1 MENAT
6 VEFALFLASVFDK
19 IDCEIW
25 FFLCRY
31 EISWYNVRYQRRVAW
46 SDSQVSYIEEKG
58 DNMKNWHRVTI
69 TLTMILVIFALLI
82 TGFQLAVYGDSHYR
96 FYKKEYE
103 KYRVTDE
110 LNMKIDDVMAVTK
123 YMMNYLI
130 GKEEKLSVVTTVEGK
145 EQDFF
150 NERDRLHM
158 RDVRNLFLGGIK
170 VGIACLLIAAIILE
184 IFIKKEKN
192 WKKLFLRTYTMALV
206 VWLLIG
212 ILLGVAFAVDFTTC
226 FTIFHKI
233 FFTNNLW
240 IFDPATDYMIR
251 MLPEGFFSDMVI
263 RIAEVFGTVLVV
275 SWIVLF
281 LLCKK
286 STGKTTGK

>member
-1 MENAT
+1 MRKLKTA
-6 VEFALFLASVFDK
+6 VSVAAMMCAIVAALVFS
-19 IDCEIW
+19 IW
-25 FFLCRY
+25 
-31 EISWYNVRYQRRVAW
+31 A
-46 SDSQVSYIEEKG
+46 
-58 DNMKNWHRVTI
+58 
-69 TLTMILVIFALLI
+69 
-82 TGFQLAVYGDSHYR
+82 AVYGDSHYR
-96 FYKKEYE
+96 FYKKEYQ
-103 KYRVTDE
+103 KYE
-110 LNMKIDDVMAVTK
+110 VTK
-123 YMMNYLI
+123 DLDMSIDHVMYVTEHMMNYLI

-170 VGIACLLIAAIILE
+170 AGIVCLLISVIISGT
-184 IFIKKEKN
+184 FIKKEKN

-212 ILLGVAFAVDFTTC
+212 ILLGIAFSVDFTTC

-286 STGKTTGK
+286 STGKTTEK